1 MKLSRHLRTLIAHT
15 LCLCLLSG
23 FILCRTIVA
32 EAASIDS
39 AGSGGAA
46 YPVPPEIKSGNCI
59 LIDADTGIV
68 LYEKNSD
75 EKCYPASVTK
85 LMTALLVVENCNLN
99 DTLTVSANA
108 VSSVKYGDASA
119 GLKKD
124 EEFTVEQALN
134 IMLIKSAN
142 DMAYALGEHVGG
154 SIANFANMMNKRAE
168 ELGCTGTHFSNASG
182 LTDINHYTTAR
193 DMALICRAV
202 INSPTIMNAISYTKS
217 YSVPPTNKTADTRYY
232 RLSHSMV
239 TGKYLYE
246 YCLGGKTGYTDAAGH
261 TLATFAGK
269 DGLRL
274 ICVVFNSTDEQR
286 YIDTTALFE
295 YAFNNFHRMNI
306 AQNEDTFS
314 FNQGLGLSAF
324 GVNGKAL
331 SGGSDITLSVPD
343 SDYVLVP
350 HGLSFSELTKEIVFN
365 NNVSSDDDNEENSS
379 AGSSSGAAGNTTF
392 AEIDY
397 YYDGHLLGHTNLIFS
412 ERLSDDAASGSVS
425 VTGLPYLID
434 TDDGSTDMS
443 SLLQEGHFF
452 TVNIWLCVIVLCVII
467 LALIILINVK
477 KNRHNLR
484 FS

>member
-1 MKLSRHLRTLIAHT
+1 MKPSRHLRILTVFA

-23 FILCRTIVA
+23 ITVGSA
-32 EAASIDS
+32 VTVSAASTDS
-39 AGSGGAA
+39 VGNGSES
-46 YPVPPEIKSGNCI
+46 YPVPPEIESGNCI
-59 LIDADTGIV
+59 LMDADTGII
-68 LYEKNSD
+68 LYEKNSE

-119 GLKKD
+119 ALKKD

-154 SIANFANMMNKRAE
+154 SIANFATMMNKRAE
-168 ELGCTGTHFSNASG
+168 ELGCTNTHFSNASG
-182 LTDINHYTTAR
+182 LTDINHYTTAH

-202 INSPTIMNAISYTKS
+202 INSPAIMNAISYTKS

-324 GVNGKAL
+324 GVSGKAL
-331 SGGSDITLSVPD
+331 SGGADITLSVPD

-350 HGLSFSELTKEIVFN
+350 DGVSFSDLTKDIVFSN
-365 NNVSSDDDNEENSS
+365 APSEDGYDGTS
-379 AGSSSGAAGNTTF
+379 AGSPDTTF
-392 AEIDY
+392 AEINY
-397 YYDGHLLGHTNLIFS
+397 YYSGRLLGHTNLVFS
-412 ERLSDDAASGSVS
+412 EKLSADSTSDSASL
-425 VTGLPYLID
+425 TGLPYLID
-434 TDDGSTDMS
+434 TEDNSIDMS
-443 SLLQEGHFF
+443 ALLREGHFF
-452 TVNIWLCVIVLCVII
+452 SVNIWLCVIVLCIII
-467 LALIILINVK
+467 LAVIILINVK

>member
-1 MKLSRHLRTLIAHT
+1 MTCSVYAAPTDTLN
-15 LCLCLLSG
+15 SQS
-23 FILCRTIVA
+23 
-32 EAASIDS
+32 AS
-39 AGSGGAA
+39 
-46 YPVPPEIKSGNCI
+46 YPVPPDIESGNCI
-59 LIDADTGIV
+59 LMDADTGIV

-108 VSSVKYGDASA
+108 VSSVKYGDANA
-119 GLKKD
+119 ALKKG

-154 SIANFANMMNKRAE
+154 SIANFANMMNKRAA
-168 ELGCTGTHFSNASG
+168 ELGCTDTHFSNASG
-182 LTDINHYTTAR
+182 LTDVNHYTTAH

-202 INSPTIMNAISYTKS
+202 INSPAIMNAISYTKS
-217 YSVPPTNKTADTRYY
+217 YSVPPTNLTSETRYY

-246 YCLGGKTGYTDAAGH
+246 YCLGGKTGYTDAAGN

-274 ICVVFNSTDEQR
+274 ICVVFNSTDDQR

-306 AQNEDTFS
+306 VKNEDTFS

-324 GVNGKAL
+324 GVSGKAL
-331 SGGSDITLSVPD
+331 SGSSDITLSVPD

-350 HGLSFSELTKEIVFN
+350 DGVSFSELTKDIVYK
-365 NNVSSDDDNEENSS
+365 SDTDN
-379 AGSSSGAAGNTTF
+379 SSGADSDSSF
-392 AEIDY
+392 ANINY

-412 ERLSDDAASGSVS
+412 EKLSSDSSTDQTSLS
-425 VTGLPYLID
+425 GLPYI
-434 TDDGSTDMS
+434 TDIRNSVTDIST
-443 SLLQEGHFF
+443 LLQEGHFVS
-452 TVNIWLCVIVLCVII
+452 VNIWLCVIAVCVVILVII
-467 LALIILINVK
+467 IIINVK

>member
-1 MKLSRHLRTLIAHT
+1 MKNLHTLSRRARVFIAYT

-23 FILCRTIVA
+23 IAFCSTVTVS
-32 EAASIDS
+32 AASTDIV
-39 AGSGGAA
+39 GSGSTT
-46 YPVPPEIKSGNCI
+46 YPAPPEIESGNCI
-59 LIDADTGIV
+59 LMDADTGIV

-119 GLKKD
+119 ALKKD

-134 IMLIKSAN
+134 VMLIKSAN

-154 SIANFANMMNKRAE
+154 SIANFANMMNKKAE
-168 ELGCTGTHFSNASG
+168 ELGCTNTHFSNASG
-182 LTDINHYTTAR
+182 LTDINHYTTAH

-202 INSPTIMNAISYTKS
+202 INSPAIMNAISYTKS
-217 YSVPPTNKTADTRYY
+217 YSVPPTNKTSETRYY

-246 YCLGGKTGYTDAAGH
+246 YCLGGKTGYTDAAGY

-324 GVNGKAL
+324 GVSGKAL
-331 SGGSDITLSVPD
+331 SGGADITLSVPD

-350 HGLSFSELTKEIVFN
+350 DGVSFSELTKEIVFN
-365 NNVSSDDDNEENSS
+365 ESSTAPEDGGTD
-379 AGSSSGAAGNTTF
+379 TTF
-392 AEIDY
+392 AEINY
-397 YYDGHLLGHTNLIFS
+397 YYDSRLLGHTNLIFS
-412 ERLSDDAASGSVS
+412 EKLSADSASDSTS
-425 VTGLPYLID
+425 LTGLPYLID
-434 TDDGSTDMS
+434 TEDGGIDAS

-452 TVNIWLCVIVLCVII
+452 TVNIWLCVIVLCIVI
-467 LALIILINVK
+467 LAIIIIVNVK

>member
-1 MKLSRHLRTLIAHT
+1 MNSTRTPSRPLRVLITYT
-15 LCLCLLSG
+15 LCFCLLSG
-23 FILCRTIVA
+23 IMTCSVY
-32 EAASIDS
+32 AAPTDTANSQS
-39 AGSGGAA
+39 TF
-46 YPVPPEIKSGNCI
+46 YPVPPDIQSGNCI
-59 LIDADTGIV
+59 LMDADTGIV

-75 EKCYPASVTK
+75 EQCYPASVTK

-108 VSSVKYGDASA
+108 VSSVKYGDANA
-119 GLKKD
+119 ALKKG

-154 SIANFANMMNKRAE
+154 SIANFANMMNKRAA
-168 ELGCTGTHFSNASG
+168 ELGCTDTHFSNASG
-182 LTDINHYTTAR
+182 LTDVNHYTTAR

-202 INSPTIMNAISYTKS
+202 INSPAIMNAISYTKS
-217 YSVPPTNKTADTRYY
+217 YSVPPTNMTSETRYY

-246 YCLGGKTGYTDAAGH
+246 YCLGGKTGYTDAAGN

-274 ICVVFNSTDEQR
+274 ICVVFNSTDDQR

-306 AQNEDTFS
+306 VKNEDTFS

-324 GVNGKAL
+324 GVSGKAL
-331 SGGSDITLSVPD
+331 SGSSDITLSVPD

-350 HGLSFSELTKEIVFN
+350 DGMSFSELTKDIVYK
-365 NNVSSDDDNEENSS
+365 SDTETV
-379 AGSSSGAAGNTTF
+379 SGAESDSSF
-392 AEIDY
+392 AEVNY

-412 ERLSDDAASGSVS
+412 EKLSSDSTADQTALS
-425 VTGLPYLID
+425 GLPYITDIGNTGID
-434 TDDGSTDMS
+434 VST
-443 SLLQEGHFF
+443 LLQEGHFVS
-452 TVNIWLCVIVLCVII
+452 VNIWLCVIAVCVVILVII
-467 LALIILINVK
+467 IIINVK